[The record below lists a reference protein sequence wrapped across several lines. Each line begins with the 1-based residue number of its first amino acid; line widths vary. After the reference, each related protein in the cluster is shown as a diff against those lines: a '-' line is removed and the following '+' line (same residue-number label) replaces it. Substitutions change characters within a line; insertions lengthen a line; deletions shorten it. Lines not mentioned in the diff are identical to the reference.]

1 MMRGNQALVKSI
13 LLFKMTYNIQPLLSH
28 TEEVSGIIRMHISLL
43 LHCYTVI
50 TLSLLCSLLKIA
62 CFHDDGDAL

>member
-1 MMRGNQALVKSI
+1 
-13 LLFKMTYNIQPLLSH
+13 MTYNIQPLLSH
-28 TEEVSGIIRMHISLL
+28 TEEVSGILRMHISLL

-62 CFHDDGDAL
+62 CLHDNGDAL